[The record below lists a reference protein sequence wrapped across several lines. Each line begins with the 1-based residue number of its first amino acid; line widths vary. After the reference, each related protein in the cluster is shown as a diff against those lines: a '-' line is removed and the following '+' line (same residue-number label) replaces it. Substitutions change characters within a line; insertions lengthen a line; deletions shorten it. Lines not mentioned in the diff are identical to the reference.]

1 MWYGES
7 KRKPRILALRG
18 YLRRVH
24 STNEHQQT
32 RKFTAGA
39 TGWLGCPRRNP
50 TTSVV
55 GGTQVVVVERHSAFV
70 VDDMRTGER
79 WF

>member
-1 MWYGES
+1 MGYGES

-32 RKFTAGA
+32 RKLTAGQPA
-39 TGWLGCPRRNP
+39 GWVARGGIPRLQ
-50 TTSVV
+50 SW
-55 GGTQVVVVERHSAFV
+55 E
-70 VDDMRTGER
+70 ELK
-79 WF
+79 